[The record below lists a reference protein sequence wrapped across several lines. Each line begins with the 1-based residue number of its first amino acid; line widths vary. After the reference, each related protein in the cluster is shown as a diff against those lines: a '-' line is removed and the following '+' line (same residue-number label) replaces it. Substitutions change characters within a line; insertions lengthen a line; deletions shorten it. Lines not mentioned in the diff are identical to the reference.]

1 MLIVKSRIRCF
12 PRRSKCGVEKS
23 KNVSFFEYTIHKKRE
38 TNNNNTIHN
47 MKFLRHLFFIVKV
60 DGTCRS
66 VFLFISDYL
75 IISLN
80 YQNMILYIQIT
91 HITKN
96 FGWCFITNLSINF
109 CKSDIYRFLF
119 RRYNFPEMTQNEFNY
134 DRLILNALI
143 CILMMF

>member
-38 TNNNNTIHN
+38 TNNDNTIHN
-47 MKFLRHLFFIVKV
+47 MSFLPHLFFIVKA
-60 DGTCRS
+60 DGRAI
-66 VFLFISDYL
+66 VFLFISGYL
-75 IISLN
+75 IILLN

-109 CKSDIYRFLF
+109 CKSESITIANSTNPKETYLK
-119 RRYNFPEMTQNEFNY
+119 YESH
-134 DRLILNALI
+134 
-143 CILMMF
+143 